1 MASPTIA
8 DEMADEK
15 NVVVSK
21 ATIVATN
28 TIAPPK

>member
-8 DEMADEK
+8 DEIEEEK
-15 NVVVSK
+15 NVVVIR
-21 ATIVATN
+21 ATIVATK